1 MIYGKHCWDNSL
13 LEFLRMQSCLV
24 ITRSNNSRIRT
35 AASRVK
41 HGSDFVLTK
50 VAKSRELC
58 GVCCILQKSDRVIT
72 SSHCLP
78 RDACHIWNK
87 KQRFCHWSLFL
98 LWIRQPQRNSKLR
111 SPFPHRPIWYRKAL
125 LHYSDVRM
133 NAMASQI
140 TGVSIDYSTVCS
152 GADQENLKA
161 TRHWPLWGE
170 YTGDREF
177 PTQRASNAE
186 NVSIWWRRH
195 GLWQGRYC
203 DIL

>member
-41 HGSDFVLTK
+41 HGPDFVLTK

-72 SSHCLP
+72 SSHYLP

-111 SPFPHRPIWYRKAL
+111 SPFPHIWYRKAV
-125 LHYSDVRM
+125 LHTVTSEWTRWRLKLQ
-133 NAMASQI
+133 ASRLITQPFVQAQI
-140 TGVSIDYSTVCS
+140 KKTLKLRVTGLCEGNTPVTGNSPHK
-152 GADQENLKA
+152 GPA
-161 TRHWPLWGE
+161 TRKM
-170 YTGDREF
+170 F
-177 PTQRASNAE
+177 PFDDADK
-186 NVSIWWRRH
+186 V
-195 GLWQGRYC
+195 GMYC